1 MSEYTT
7 YELTNTKT
15 GEVIAST
22 TVEVTPG
29 KQVGITATS
38 EESRNANRRHQED
51 IEEMRE
57 EIDDAYFHLIYKYGT
72 VIFRELEEKLSDN
85 KNNIHI
91 IRFVI
96 LASYITW
103 HGNLSDSNDHKIK
116 KSSLMK
122 IWDTTSRNSINET
135 YDLLLECGYIYLT
148 EEGYIMI
155 NKDMVIKGKMKYFY
169 NELKKQDKRYTY
181 TRDYI
186 DNVRAMYYGTE
197 TKQRKQLANLFKA
210 LPYIHYKYNIF
221 CSNPTETDKD
231 KIKPLNWTDL
241 ARLCGYEE
249 KKHVAKFKKDLIS
262 LGVHDRS
269 VIGQFENRLGNKIIV
284 VNPTIYYGDND
295 LSEVKELQQLFDWVD
310 NK

>member
-7 YELTNTKT
+7 YELTNKET

-22 TVEVTPG
+22 TVEVKPG

-38 EESRNANRRHQED
+38 KESRDANKHHQEQID
-51 IEEMRE
+51 EYKEEK
-57 EIDDAYFHLIYKYGT
+57 DDAFIHLIYKYGT
-72 VIFRELEEKLSDN
+72 VIFNELEEKVSGN

-91 IRFVI
+91 IRFII
-96 LASYITW
+96 LATYATFR
-103 HGNLSDSNDHKIK
+103 GNLSDSNGHGIK
-116 KSSLMK
+116 KSSLKK

-135 YDLLLECGYIYLT
+135 YSLLLECGYIYET
-148 EEGYIMI
+148 EEGCLKM
-155 NKDMVIKGKMKYFY
+155 NKDMVIKGRIKDFY
-169 NELKKQDKRYTY
+169 NELKKQDSRYTY
-181 TRDYI
+181 SRVYI
-186 DNVRAMYYGTE
+186 DNVRAMYHGTE
-197 TKQRKQLANLFKA
+197 PKQRKQLANLFKA

-231 KIKPLNWTDL
+231 KVKPLTWTDL

-262 LGVHDRS
+262 LGVDGRS

-284 VNPTIYYGDND
+284 VNPAIYYGDND

>member
-38 EESRNANRRHQED
+38 EESRDANRRHQED
-51 IEEMRE
+51 VEEMRE

-96 LASYITW
+96 LASHITW
-103 HGNLSDSNDHKIK
+103 HGNLSDSNDHRVK
-116 KSSLMK
+116 KSSLKK

-155 NKDMVIKGKMKYFY
+155 NKDMVIKGKMKDYY

-181 TRDYI
+181 TRVYI
-186 DNVRAMYYGTE
+186 DNVRDMYYGTE
-197 TKQRKQLANLFKA
+197 PKQRKQLANLFKI
-210 LPYIHYKYNIF
+210 LPYINYKYNVF

-231 KIKPLNWTDL
+231 KVEPLTWTDL
-241 ARLCGYEE
+241 ARICSYD
-249 KKHVAKFKKDLIS
+249 KSNVTRFKKDLMS
-262 LGVHDRS
+262 LKIHGYD
-269 VIGQFENRLGNKIIV
+269 VIGEFNHGLDKKNIV
-284 VNPTIYYGDND
+284 VNPKIYYGDIDISN
-295 LSEVKELQQLFDWVD
+295 VKGISALFDI
-310 NK
+310 

>member
-22 TVEVTPG
+22 TVEATPG

-116 KSSLMK
+116 KSSLKK

-181 TRDYI
+181 TRVYI

-197 TKQRKQLANLFKA
+197 PKQRKQLANLFKA